1 MQQFLSSTEC
11 PQRDSREDLPTQLL
25 LKLFNG
31 HQVCR
36 ILAISEPTYG
46 STALVHDHSVAR
58 GDKFAPRAKKGTLVG
73 FEGDNIYRVWIHQ
86 DHKVIWS
93 SACTPG
99 FAAFGRS
106 MCEVIS
112 SKDSG

>member
-1 MQQFLSSTEC
+1 MDTKFAVCWQ
-11 PQRDSREDLPTQLL
+11 PQS
-25 LKLFNG
+25 
-31 HQVCR
+31 H
-36 ILAISEPTYG
+36 G
-46 STALVHDHSVAR
+46 STTFVYDHSVAR

-73 FEGDNIYRVWIHQ
+73 FEGDNIYRVSIPQ

-106 MCEVIS
+106 MCEGIS